1 MFQGLGSSFA
11 LLTSPDSFSCL
22 ETLVQRHL
30 DTWRPTLSIS
40 APQAQCRRQSHSLPS
55 REIPLLVTGKHFFPR
70 IEITWEEWMWDWSK
84 VRPIGWTPIVL
95 VVPPC
100 GPDLAS
106 SLGTQAAMLAAPSGS
121 TDRIHDPTP
130 AQKPLDLLP
139 LLSLFFSCSVMS
151 DSATPWT
158 TAHQASLPFTISRN
172 LLKLMS
178 IGSVVAIQ
186 PISSSVTPFSCLQSF
201 PASGSFPISRLF
213 ASGGQRL
220 GLQLQH
226 QSFQ

>member
-11 LLTSPDSFSCL
+11 LLTNPDSFSCL

-70 IEITWEEWMWDWSK
+70 IEITWEEWMRDWSK

-151 DSATPWT
+151 DS
-158 TAHQASLPFTISRN
+158 L
-172 LLKLMS
+172 
-178 IGSVVAIQ
+178 Q
-186 PISSSVTPFSCLQSF
+186 PH
-201 PASGSFPISRLF
+201 
-213 ASGGQRL
+213 
-220 GLQLQH
+220 GLQHTRLPCPSLSPGTCSNSCPLDQWWPSNQSHPLSPPSPAFSLSQH
-226 QSFQ
+226 QGLSQ